1 MNGLRA
7 YQTGSVAL
15 GSVAHV
21 KRIAVRQVRRDVAG
35 VSDRNIWAFLT
46 QLDVISVVFESV
58 RKQTGSALSTPR
70 DGSKQHGNPPR
81 EIKPRPFYKPQ
92 AERVSGLTV
101 EICAPFFACRI
112 VQSSPQPSEAKACYS
127 RD

>member
-35 VSDRNIWAFLT
+35 VGDRNIRAFLT
-46 QLDVISVVFESV
+46 QLDVVSVVFEAM
-58 RKQTGSALSTPR
+58 RKQTSSALSTPR
-70 DGSKQHGNPPR
+70 DGSKQHRNPPR
-81 EIKPRPFYKPQ
+81 EIKPCLFYKPH
-92 AERVSGLTV
+92 AARVSGLSV
-101 EICAPFFACRI
+101 EICASFFGGDI
-112 VQSSPQPSEAKACYS
+112 VRSFPRSAIG
-127 RD
+127 

>member
-35 VSDRNIWAFLT
+35 VGDR
-46 QLDVISVVFESV
+46 EY
-58 RKQTGSALSTPR
+58 TGLPYPVGR
-70 DGSKQHGNPPR
+70 GIGR
-81 EIKPRPFYKPQ
+81 
-92 AERVSGLTV
+92 L
-101 EICAPFFACRI
+101 
-112 VQSSPQPSEAKACYS
+112 
-127 RD
+127 